1 MGQQKCSERTKVVAE
16 QEIRETLSTNRV
28 VFETDKLEFGDIAAE
43 CQSLACWSSKVVVVE
58 VKLF

>member
-1 MGQQKCSERTKVVAE
+1 MAE